1 MHSSEVAVANNVES
15 PLQVQ
20 RKKYFPAS
28 GSPEGNLSTSKLYS
42 AARLVEQVAP
52 SIFFP
57 WKLHATKLVLV
68 KSSNRVVTQSSFH
81 GEDGITVL
89 KFLSCTALISNA

>member
-1 MHSSEVAVANNVES
+1 MHSSEVAVANKVES

-57 WKLHATKLVLV
+57 WKLHTTKLVLV
-68 KSSNRVVTQSSFH
+68 NLQIKSSRNLPSTGRTVLQSQSSYH
-81 GEDGITVL
+81 VL
-89 KFLSCTALISNA
+89 H